1 MGTGF
6 LFVVLYPYRMFI
18 LHLLIALLIL
28 MLAVVWLIV
37 VVKVRR
43 RMRARRQQVL
53 LLYPSP
59 APLVHEDAPGE
70 HSIRRGNACS
80 PLPPLS
86 DFEGTHDP
94 DFLYDYDD
102 RRTSKRASERLVPDQ
117 RRRF

>member
-59 APLVHEDAPGE
+59 RPLCMRMLPVN
-70 HSIRRGNACS
+70 IRFAGAMPVLRSRRFLTLRVLTIPIFCTTTTIDEPASG
-80 PLPPLS
+80 PLS
-86 DFEGTHDP
+86 D
-94 DFLYDYDD
+94 
-102 RRTSKRASERLVPDQ
+102 
-117 RRRF
+117 